1 MNSSKRAL
9 RVLVA
14 LLLIA
19 VVVALLPAAGGG
31 ADAKPQASEIGVTAT
46 EIHIAQVAD
55 VENAIAPGLFKGGVD
70 GATGAVKYINA
81 NGGIAG
87 RKLVVDF
94 IDSKLNPNDARNG
107 FINACQNDFAMVGNA
122 TFLIGSLDDVTNCK
136 DQAGQATGLPSMPA
150 VSTGNVQPC
159 NPVVFPISGSQVD
172 CTTVGQTPQRYQ
184 GQVGDSQY
192 YVRKYGKGLKGPLI
206 VSADSKDTATLDLGA
221 RPAREEGGD
230 RHHPT
235 IAMSS
240 RDPQTAYTPV
250 IQQMKQNGANYNL
263 TGTPVDN
270 VIAMRQEA
278 QLQGLTDP
286 KFVWSCQIQCYDNKT
301 TQAGDAMANTK
312 IVMNF
317 LPFTE
322 TKANKTLAAFVKYV
336 GKDKVNGFA
345 VWGWVATLLFK
356 QAAESVVKTKGVN
369 GLTRANLLTA
379 LKDDAQLRCRRHVGR
394 DGPGSQDQHAVL
406 HDPELRRQ
414 QVRPGVPEQAGH
426 LRLQAVEPPMDR
438 DRPHQPVRREVL
450 RCS

>member
-1 MNSSKRAL
+1 MNSSKRAV
-9 RVLVA
+9 RVLIV
-14 LLLIA
+14 LLLVA
-19 VVVALLPAAGGG
+19 VVVALVPAAGGG
-31 ADAKPQASEIGVTAT
+31 ADAKPQASEIGVDAKT
-46 EIHIAQVAD
+46 IHIAQVAD

-81 NGGIAG
+81 TGGIAG
-87 RKLVVDF
+87 RKLVLDF

-107 FINACQNDFAMVGNA
+107 FITACQNDLAMVGNA

-136 DQAGQATGLPSMPA
+136 DQAGQTTGLPSMPA

-192 YVRKYGKGLKGPLI
+192 YVRKYGKGLTGPLI
-206 VSADSKDTATLDLGA
+206 VSADSKDTARSTSVLGLLA
-221 RPAREEGGD
+221 KQAGID
-230 RHHPT
+230 ITAT

-250 IQQMKQNGANYNL
+250 IQQMKQNGATYNL

-322 TKANKTLAAFVKYV
+322 TNANQTLAAFVKYV
-336 GKDKVNGFA
+336 GKDKINGFA

-356 QAAESVVKTKGVN
+356 QAAESIVKTKGVN
-369 GLTRANLLTA
+369 GLTRSNLLTA
-379 LKDDAQLRCRRHVGR
+379 LKDTHSFDAGGMWGAMDPGAKISTPCFMILNF
-394 DGPGSQDQHAVL
+394 DGSKYVREYPSKRGTFDCKPSNHQWIETDLNSQ
-406 HDPELRRQ
+406 
-414 QVRPGVPEQAGH
+414 
-426 LRLQAVEPPMDR
+426 
-438 DRPHQPVRREVL
+438 
-450 RCS
+450 